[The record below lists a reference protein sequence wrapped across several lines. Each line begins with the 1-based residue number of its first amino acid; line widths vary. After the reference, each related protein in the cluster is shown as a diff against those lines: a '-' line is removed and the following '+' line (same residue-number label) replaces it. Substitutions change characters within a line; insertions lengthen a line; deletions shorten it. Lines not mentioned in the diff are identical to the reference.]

1 MLEEWSKSIKLLEL
15 VLLLS
20 VLCTLIGELSQWFDI
35 QTKQWSYSATRLYLE
50 NKAMIS
56 TVKLQR
62 LLLSLLLVGNQ
73 VSMLLSKL

>member
-56 TVKLQR
+56 TVQAAKIIALFTSGWQ
-62 LLLSLLLVGNQ
+62 SSQYVAF
-73 VSMLLSKL
+73 